1 MLKLI
6 SLYTINQIFSVDS
19 LINDLN
25 PKCKIAYMQCL
36 TYHFE
41 DLEPKI
47 VNLQSFDIKKKVINS
62 KSMELFKQLEQAGLV
77 IINLDSITFVNHWH
91 KYIDKSQLEKVKA
104 HEYLGLMDY
113 KLAND
118 YKADIIN
125 SGSFCELIQM
135 EFHIDKDKVVYL
147 INRFFNEQNTHEQ
160 SYPNYQ
166 AASRHCLSWIKKE
179 LKNNNSG
186 VITKTVNA
194 RNTAHNIINQKYGE

>member
-1 MLKLI
+1 
-6 SLYTINQIFSVDS
+6 
-19 LINDLN
+19 
-25 PKCKIAYMQCL
+25 MQCL

-47 VNLQSFDIKKKVINS
+47 VNLQGFDLHKRVINQ
-62 KSMELFKQLEQAGLV
+62 KSIVYFQELEKAGLV
-77 IINLDSITFVNHWH
+77 KLNETTITFVNHWH
-91 KYIDKSQLEKVKA
+91 KYIDKSQLEKVKP

-118 YKADIIN
+118 FKNDIIN

-135 EFHIDKDKVVYL
+135 EYKIDKDKVVYL

-166 AASRHCLSWIKKE
+166 SASRHCLSWIKKE
-179 LKNNNSG
+179 LKNNQGG
-186 VITKTVNA
+186 VITKTINA
-194 RNTAHNIINQKYGE
+194 RNNAHNIINEKYGE